1 MEFEASRA
9 KAVDKLNYFVEN
21 NLSEYSKLRNF
32 DFGPD
37 DRSNISCLSPYITH
51 GVINEL
57 EVIDKSLKKF
67 SFAKNEK
74 FIQEVLWRVYWKG
87 WLELRPNVWSDY
99 LVELNNLRNEFKS
112 NQNYL
117 NAIEGKTNIE
127 CFNQWVKELKE
138 NNYLHN
144 HTRMWFASIW
154 IFTLE
159 LPWQL
164 GAEFFMQHL
173 YDGDAASN
181 TLGWRWVAGVQTQGK
196 HYLASEW
203 NIRKFTNN
211 RFQNIQLNE
220 NAPPI
225 FSDKTYSIGKKDFL
239 NFEILE
245 DKILFLGNS
254 NEIAES
260 IACLK
265 GKGPTDTMEL
275 VYAQANALGFDIG
288 DVIANGSALNEF
300 RLMLIRQGVDE
311 SVAQQLINEPWSVLQ
326 RSPQQYS
333 IQVEKSGY
341 LADLDALVIGQVLC
355 EAGAGRSVQESDID
369 HGIGIE
375 IHRSIGE
382 RVESGDAIM
391 TLDGPFG
398 IDIHLIQRLK
408 QAITISDY
416 QVKLGTRILETVTIS
431 DCPTT

>member
-1 MEFEASRA
+1 MKFEASRA
-9 KAVDKLNYFVEN
+9 KAVDKLNDFVEN

-117 NAIEGKTNIE
+117 NAIEGKTDLE
-127 CFNQWVKELKE
+127 CFNQWVNELKE

-181 TLGWRWVAGVQTQGK
+181 TLGWRWVAGIQTQGK

-203 NIRKFTNN
+203 NIKKFTNN

-220 NAPPI
+220 NASPI

-245 DKILFLGNS
+245 DKILLIFENNMTFEFSDFKEHKFKKILLIS
-254 NEIAES
+254 NESNRNIKLSEKVLKFKANLLKDQKTRLIEKS
-260 IACLK
+260 INCETININDLK
-265 GKGPTDTMEL
+265 NITEK
-275 VYAQANALGFDIG
+275 VYALYPTVSENLNFIQNNQLQNIKFLYRKLDQFSWQYCNKGFFNFKNYIPKI
-288 DVIANGSALNEF
+288 IAKFN
-300 RLMLIRQGVDE
+300 
-311 SVAQQLINEPWSVLQ
+311 
-326 RSPQQYS
+326 
-333 IQVEKSGY
+333 
-341 LADLDALVIGQVLC
+341 
-355 EAGAGRSVQESDID
+355 
-369 HGIGIE
+369 
-375 IHRSIGE
+375 
-382 RVESGDAIM
+382 
-391 TLDGPFG
+391 
-398 IDIHLIQRLK
+398 
-408 QAITISDY
+408 
-416 QVKLGTRILETVTIS
+416 
-431 DCPTT
+431 